1 MAGPSGGST
10 LGACG
15 KGVPGGA
22 TLGVFAWGANL
33 GGVAGK
39 TSLGAGGVRAGQNN
53 KVELGSLR
61 GVGIP

>member
-1 MAGPSGGST
+1 MAGPSGGSA

-15 KGVPGGA
+15 TGVTGGA
-22 TLGVFAWGANL
+22 TLGVFAWGATL

-39 TSLGAGGVRAGQNN
+39 TRLGVGGLRAGQNN
-53 KVELGSLR
+53 KVELGSLC